1 MKDAAEVAPKPA
13 AADEESGVKVE
24 DSNKKSED
32 QQVSEKVEASDE
44 EKPAKDAG
52 KGKKGVICKILVWWT
67 ATVPVALLCS
77 YGVTQLLRHI

>member
-1 MKDAAEVAPKPA
+1 MKDAANVAPKPA

-24 DSNKKSED
+24 ESNKNES
-32 QQVSEKVEASDE
+32 QQVSEKLEASDE
-44 EKPAKDAG
+44 QKPAKDAG
-52 KGKKGVICKILVWWT
+52 KGKGVICKILVWWT

>member
-1 MKDAAEVAPKPA
+1 MKDAATVAPKPA

-24 DSNKKSED
+24 ESNKNEG
-32 QQVSEKVEASDE
+32 QQVSDKVEASDE
-44 EKPAKDAG
+44 QKPAKDAG
-52 KGKKGVICKILVWWT
+52 KGKGVICKILVWWT